1 VPLKGKNPRFEDTL
15 SRMQTFHKKKQERMT
30 EIKRGLNRK
39 FMREQTAS
47 PKINTNYRTDGNFY
61 SRMHEDDFRRSLRG
75 DDDFSSERIRSLK
88 PEIREC
94 TFTPKINRKSTS
106 LNRSVNDMFLW
117 EHKRQMKVKILQHE
131 KTDID
136 YDFKP
141 TIKSGKKTQPRFL
154 DSPKSVAKKEAE
166 FVNEVLDQSALKKI
180 RQKMIPTINEKSREI
195 VQGRA
200 RNAYAQ
206 GTTSCPMPVKVRN
219 SFLKS
224 KFQNARNPD
233 PLASPKNIELPT
245 DSVENSAIK
254 TPKPQS
260 KTCCTP
266 P

>member
-88 PEIREC
+88 PEVREC

-260 KTCCTP
+260 
-266 P
+266 